1 MSKLNTT
8 TELGTLSVWKLL
20 MQYAIPAIIAMCVT
34 SLYNIIDS
42 IYIGQGLGPY
52 AISGLA
58 LTMPVMNLSAAFG
71 AMVGLGSAT
80 MLSVKLGQKDYE
92 TARLILGNNMIMNI
106 SIGLVYTVVMLC
118 FMDEIL
124 AFFGASDKTLPYARD
139 YMVVLL
145 IGNVLT
151 QSYFGQ
157 NAICRAAGFPRQA
170 MNATILSVGLNVV
183 LAPLCIYTLDWGI
196 EGAAIATITSQT
208 VALCWQLTLFSRKD
222 RMLRY
227 ERSIFKFDKDIC
239 LNSLAIGLSPFCMN
253 VCACAIFILA
263 NRSFKEYGGDLSI
276 GAYGIANRVV
286 FVFIMIVMGINQGM
300 QPIAGYNYG
309 AEKYDRVRKV
319 LKYSLIFAFC
329 VTTTGFLVGELLP
342 EYVVRAF
349 TTDRQLI
356 ELSSNGLR
364 LVMLAFPLV
373 GIQMVCTNFFLCI
386 GLAKKSIFLS
396 LTRQLLFV
404 IPLLATLPPILGT
417 KGVWISFP
425 CADTIA
431 VIVSST
437 MMYFEMKKFKR
448 REEALASTTPQN
460 A

>member
-1 MSKLNTT
+1 M
-8 TELGTLSVWKLL
+8 WKLL
-20 MQYAIPAIIAMCVT
+20 RQYAIPAIIAMCVT

-71 AMVGLGSAT
+71 AMVGMGSAT

-106 SIGLVYTVVMLC
+106 SIGLIYSVVMLC

-124 AFFGASDKTLPYARD
+124 SFFGASDKTLPYARD
-139 YMVVLL
+139 YMLVLL

-157 NAICRAAGFPRQA
+157 NAVCRAAGFPRQA
-170 MNATILSVGLNVV
+170 MNATILSVGLNIV
-183 LAPLCIYTLDWGI
+183 LAPLCIYTFGWGI

-349 TTDRQLI
+349 TTDQQLI
-356 ELSSNGLR
+356 DLSSNGLR

-425 CADTIA
+425 CADVVA
-431 VIVSST
+431 VIVSSI

-448 REEALASTTPQN
+448 REEALASSTPQN
-460 A
+460 T